1 MNASCFLLELPFPP
15 SLNTYYR
22 NWNGRM
28 LLSAK
33 GRQYK
38 TDVLAHVLTACKGK
52 PEPMTGRL
60 KVDIQLH
67 FPTRRLCDIDNRP
80 KAILDALEEAG
91 VFENDSQVDVLT
103 VERCEVRKGGT
114 CMVMITE
121 KPSTSWAVPPWPAPR
136 ECEVCDYRLNIDGTC
151 PNDVCHYRK
160 DKRADVVDLG

>member
-1 MNASCFLLELPFPP
+1 MNESCLLLELPFPP

-22 NWNGRM
+22 NVRGRT

-38 TDVLAHVLTACKGK
+38 QDVLAHVLTACKGQ
-52 PEPMTGRL
+52 PRPMTGRL

-67 FPTRRLCDIDNRP
+67 FLTRRLCDIDNRP

-103 VERCEVRKGGT
+103 VERREVRQGGA
-114 CMVMITE
+114 CLVMITE
-121 KPSTSWAVPPWPAPR
+121 H
-136 ECEVCDYRLNIDGTC
+136 EV
-151 PNDVCHYRK
+151 
-160 DKRADVVDLG
+160 LGNG